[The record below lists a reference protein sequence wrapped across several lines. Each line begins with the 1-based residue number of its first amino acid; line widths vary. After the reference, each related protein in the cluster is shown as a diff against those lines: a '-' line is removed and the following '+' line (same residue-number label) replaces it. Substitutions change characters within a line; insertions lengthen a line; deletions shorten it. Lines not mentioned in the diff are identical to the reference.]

1 MRTFLA
7 LFSLGRLRRTGRRL
21 FPRTLSQVVT
31 GAVRAI
37 VFLAVATCAASLS
50 AQCPAVGNDTACG
63 FVITVTDGGTAIS
76 ATGQPA
82 YAPVTEGGD
91 FSVGTLVGVI
101 NNSSTSISSLSLG
114 SPLQIFYFTGF
125 GIDTFGVQGNPYD
138 TTGYG
143 GPNAFFSDI
152 DSLEQNGT
160 VNFLTPIA
168 PGGETNFFSVANNLI
183 ASTPCLNLI
192 NGAVAKPRTTGTN
205 IVSTF
210 TPNQGQTLSHAAA
223 TCGFTSFNWQQLIT
237 NLPLPN
243 TFFDTNFNN
252 LTAPLPFNDPPPQ
265 GYTYQSPKYN
275 AVLLPVYFN
284 IFAPPDFDLSLA
296 FNQTAYTLRF
306 SDNPADPCLYGSML
320 NTCGVTSPQGA
331 VLSFST
337 HLVGVIGSDANATVQ
352 DTGIGFTWSDDFNG
366 TSGGAGVLNSI
377 RPVDAGSGTGGV
389 TITGYNLRSTYIFPK
404 SLKVTKV
411 NGKAAGPALTAKLL
425 TAPQVAISTSGLAY
439 SRATKSFTGT
449 VTLTNKGPAA
459 IAGPFQIVLLGLSQG
474 ATLTNAAGSFAGA
487 PFLTLIGTP
496 SLASGES
503 VSIALRFNNPSMAA
517 IHFSPATY
525 TGGYN

>member
-1 MRTFLA
+1 MRISLTFFFA
-7 LFSLGRLRRTGRRL
+7 GRLRRTGRR
-21 FPRTLSQVVT
+21 RSSGSLSHVVT
-31 GAVRAI
+31 GAVRVS
-37 VFLAVATCAASLS
+37 VFLAAATCAASLA

-101 NNSSTSISSLSLG
+101 NNSSVPIFSLTLN
-114 SPLQIFYFTGF
+114 SPLQIFYFTGY
-125 GIDTFGVQGNPYD
+125 GIDTYGVQGNPYD

-143 GPNAFFSDI
+143 GPNAFFSNTDT
-152 DSLEQNGT
+152 LEQNGT
-160 VNFLTPIA
+160 VDFLTPIA
-168 PGGETNFFSVANNLI
+168 PGGGTTFFSVANNLI
-183 ASTPCLNLI
+183 APTPCLNLI
-192 NGAVAKPRTTGTN
+192 NGAVARPTAAGTN
-205 IVSTF
+205 ISSTF
-210 TPNQGQTLSHAAA
+210 TPNRGQTLSQAAA
-223 TCGFTSFNWQQLIT
+223 ACGFTSFNWQQLIT

-252 LTAPLPFNDPPPQ
+252 LSAPVPFNDPPPD
-265 GYTYQSPKYN
+265 GYTYQSPDYN

-284 IFAPPDFDLSLA
+284 IFTPSDFNLSLA
-296 FNQTAYTLRF
+296 YNQTSYALNF
-306 SDNPADPCLYGSML
+306 SDNPADPCLYGSVL

-337 HLVGVIGSDANATVQ
+337 HLVGVIGTDANATVQ
-352 DTGIGFTWSDDFNG
+352 DTGIGFTWNDDFNG
-366 TSGGAGVLNSI
+366 TSGGTGMLNSV

-389 TITGYNLRSTYIFPK
+389 TITGFNPHSNYVFPK
-404 SLKVTKV
+404 SLRVTQV
-411 NGKAAGPALTAKLL
+411 NGKAPGQALTAKLL
-425 TAPQVAISTSGLAY
+425 SAPQVAVSASGLAY

-449 VTLTNKGPAA
+449 VTITNKGTTA
-459 IAGPFQIVLLGLSQG
+459 IAGPFQIVLLGLTQG
-474 ATLTNAAGSFAGA
+474 ATLDNAAGSFAGA
-487 PFLTLIGTP
+487 PFVTVVGTP

-503 VSIALRFNNPSMAA
+503 VSIALRFTDPSMAA

-525 TGGYN
+525 TGGFN